1 MSKHSAHKLGL
12 HICMKNNGRV
22 RSVVR
27 LNKIPFYNLLAR
39 HKQVPRAVG
48 DCEARV
54 VAGIHGLNYLADHV
68 IMLVRCVCMCVC
80 WNDDSSNNMYA
91 SNTPSSTLLHVGRLA
106 K

>member
-1 MSKHSAHKLGL
+1 VSKHSAHKLGL

-68 IMLVRCVCMCVC
+68 IMLVRCVCVCVC
-80 WNDDSSNNMYA
+80 AGMMTA
-91 SNTPSSTLLHVGRLA
+91 LIICMRLTLHRVPCCKLGG
-106 K
+106 